1 MLKRKIED
9 TKFNPKKTKYID
21 IIYSEFHSDVDSDDD
36 PEWLPPESDSESA
49 AGSSSDSSTGTDS
62 DSSS

>member
-21 IIYSEFHSDVDSDDD
+21 IIYSEFDSDVDSDDD
-36 PEWLPPESDSESA
+36 PEWLPPESGA
-49 AGSSSDSSTGTDS
+49 DSSTGTDS
-62 DSSS
+62 DSKSETDSSF